1 MQMADPDSEGV
12 ITLPRFLEVVK
23 MRRIQAEKNG
33 GVREQQFE

>member
-23 MRRIQAEKNG
+23 MLEDGIDED
-33 GVREQQFE
+33 GVSAAILR